1 MKHPVA
7 VEGLEAKNSIFAL
20 LVSTAEL
27 SNWLIDSFSLL
38 SIEAESAKKDP
49 FHFIFKT
56 SIIFIYPPAFP
67 ISSEYLF
74 LIACIHTLTCQSGR
88 RLNATLAE
96 FVVPGLNGHDGF
108 LELSL
113 KPASATN

>member
-56 SIIFIYPPAFP
+56 SIIFIFDSLHPHPHLSIRAQAQRY
-67 ISSEYLF
+67 SSR
-74 LIACIHTLTCQSGR
+74 IRGSWTQR
-88 RLNATLAE
+88 
-96 FVVPGLNGHDGF
+96 P
-108 LELSL
+108 
-113 KPASATN
+113 